1 MEILKSLLKK
11 KLNKNKY
18 MIEFKK
24 VSKDYVSNIGKEIKP
39 ALKDIS
45 FFVKE
50 GEFLTL
56 CGRSGAGKTT
66 ILKMIACEEKPNAGS
81 VVFFGQ
87 DTKEIKND
95 KAFSVRQKVGFIFQ
109 DFKLLS
115 YKTVFEN
122 VSYALEVTNQDDK
135 NTKEEVMRVLDLV
148 GLTKKHNRFPK
159 ELSGGEQQRVSIA
172 RALIHR
178 PKVILADEP
187 TGNLDPYHS
196 RDIMKMLMK
205 INQGGATIILS
216 THDKEIV
223 NSIKKRVITIEDGR
237 IIRDEENGMFFI

>member
-1 MEILKSLLKK
+1 
-11 KLNKNKY
+11 

-24 VSKDYVSNIGKEIKP
+24 VSKDYVSNIGKEVKP
-39 ALKDIS
+39 ALRDVS
-45 FFVKE
+45 FAVGE
-50 GEFLTL
+50 GEFVTL

-66 ILKMIACEEKPNAGS
+66 ILKMIACEEKPNSGN
-81 VVFFGQ
+81 VIFFGQ
-87 DTKEIKND
+87 DTSEIKKNSV
-95 KAFSVRQKVGFIFQ
+95 FSIRQQVGFIFQ

-122 VSYALEVTNQDDK
+122 VSYALEATNQESNKTKDD
-135 NTKEEVMRVLDLV
+135 VMKVLDLV
-148 GLTKKHNRFPK
+148 GLTNKFNSFPR
-159 ELSGGEQQRVSIA
+159 ELSGGEQQRVCIA

-223 NSIKKRVITIEDGR
+223 NAIKKRVITIEDGR